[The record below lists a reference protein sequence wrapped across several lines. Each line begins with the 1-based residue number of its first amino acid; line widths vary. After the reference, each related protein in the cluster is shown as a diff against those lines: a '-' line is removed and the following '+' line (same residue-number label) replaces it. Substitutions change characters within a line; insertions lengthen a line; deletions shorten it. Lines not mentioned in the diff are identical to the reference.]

1 MSLGFATFHQ
11 SRFCCVRT
19 MSLSRFNGNT
29 CVYYHETYV
38 PVYWFYFTA
47 LLQHDIFVQV
57 AVQNNSCSITVFIS
71 KP

>member
-1 MSLGFATFHQ
+1 
-11 SRFCCVRT
+11 